1 MRLPD
6 PRSGVRRVLAEGR
19 LLCDTGLIL
28 LAGPLLERLEPSAAD
43 QPDHRPDQLDHRS
56 DQAGQAAGRLARPGG
71 GLGSTRLRV
80 ASLRVRGV
88 GGLPHPSCRRLLEQ
102 ELERRPGVRWARV
115 NAPLGRLLV
124 GLAEPYPRMG
134 ELVVAAERAVRVIR
148 GEWAERE
155 ARAEREAA
163 ANQTA
168 GDQTAGDQS
177 AVDAGPR
184 PRTAD
189 LPDSAA
195 VVLRAAAA
203 LAADGIALTV
213 ASVGRVAR
221 WTPLPLEFAALVT
234 VVDTQPRLRAVVER
248 TIGPQRADIVLA
260 VANAAAL
267 GLAGSSSGLGLDA
280 VHRAHA
286 LAAARAR
293 RGAFAAAGAEL
304 LGDPDRAGAGLVA
317 PERPRP
323 APAGPVER
331 YADAAGVG
339 LLALFGATVALTGGP
354 RRAAAAG
361 LAMLPRPAGLGRE
374 GFCDQLTVVLARRGA
389 QVMNPGA
396 LRLLDRIDTVV
407 VDSDVL
413 VGTAFTV
420 GEVIPL
426 AGADASEV
434 AVRAYALFRPTD
446 PAATTEADGWTLAP
460 IERLVGNGG
469 SGNGGSGD
477 NGPDNDGQDG
487 DGPGRAQWRRL
498 RAAGVH
504 TILGLA
510 QGTAVT
516 AVVTAVPERAEGAE
530 ALLASCRRS
539 GLTVRVAGGAACP
552 DDGFGF
558 PVIPG
563 GHRLPAAVG
572 DLRAAGAGVL
582 VVSHRRPAVGG
593 ADCGVGVDG
602 PDGAPAWGA
611 DVLVGTDLPT
621 AAMMVEAAAVAA
633 RVSRRAVRLAR
644 IGSGAGALVALTGTG
659 PRLLS
664 RAMLMVNGA
673 GALAFGDGVWAARE
687 LDRRLPPPSIPR
699 TPWHVLSARRV
710 LAGLG
715 SSADGLTSAQ
725 VASRRADDVPGG
737 TGAPGLFAALAREL
751 ASPLTPVLLGGAA
764 LSAASGS
771 VLDAGLVVS
780 VAVMSALVGA
790 VQQRR
795 ADRALARLFARSALR
810 ARARR
815 DGADVELIARELVLG
830 DVILIGPGDVV
841 PADARLLS
849 ATSLEID
856 ESSLTGESLPVT
868 KSPRPVAASYVAER
882 SSMVYEGTTV
892 VAGSATA
899 AVVATGPA
907 TEAGRGMAATDGP
920 ELSLLHICRCRRSG

>member
-1 MRLPD
+1 
-6 PRSGVRRVLAEGR
+6 
-19 LLCDTGLIL
+19 
-28 LAGPLLERLEPSAAD
+28 
-43 QPDHRPDQLDHRS
+43 
-56 DQAGQAAGRLARPGG
+56 
-71 GLGSTRLRV
+71 
-80 ASLRVRGV
+80 
-88 GGLPHPSCRRLLEQ
+88 
-102 ELERRPGVRWARV
+102 
-115 NAPLGRLLV
+115 
-124 GLAEPYPRMG
+124 
-134 ELVVAAERAVRVIR
+134 
-148 GEWAERE
+148 
-155 ARAEREAA
+155 
-163 ANQTA
+163 
-168 GDQTAGDQS
+168 
-177 AVDAGPR
+177 
-184 PRTAD
+184 
-189 LPDSAA
+189 
-195 VVLRAAAA
+195 
-203 LAADGIALTV
+203 
-213 ASVGRVAR
+213 
-221 WTPLPLEFAALVT
+221 
-234 VVDTQPRLRAVVER
+234 
-248 TIGPQRADIVLA
+248 
-260 VANAAAL
+260 
-267 GLAGSSSGLGLDA
+267 
-280 VHRAHA
+280 
-286 LAAARAR
+286 
-293 RGAFAAAGAEL
+293 
-304 LGDPDRAGAGLVA
+304 
-317 PERPRP
+317 
-323 APAGPVER
+323 
-331 YADAAGVG
+331 
-339 LLALFGATVALTGGP
+339 
-354 RRAAAAG
+354 
-361 LAMLPRPAGLGRE
+361 
-374 GFCDQLTVVLARRGA
+374 
-389 QVMNPGA
+389 MNPGA

-469 SGNGGSGD
+469 SGD
-477 NGPDNDGQDG
+477 NGPDNDGPDG

-539 GLTVRVAGGAACP
+539 GLTVWVAGGVACP

-644 IGSGAGALVALTGTG
+644 IGSGAGALVALTSTG

-687 LDRRLPPPSIPR
+687 LDRRPPPPSIPR
-699 TPWHVLSARRV
+699 TPWHVLSTRRV

-815 DGADVELIARELVLG
+815 DGADVELTARELVPG
-830 DVILIGPGDVV
+830 DVISIGPGDVV

-849 ATSLEID
+849 ATSLEVD

-868 KSPRPVAASYVAER
+868 KSSRPVAASYVAER

-892 VAGSATA
+892 VAGAATA

-907 TEAGRGMAATDGP
+907 TEAGRGMAAAAGP
-920 ELSLLHICRCRRSG
+920 AKAVGVEARLAAITEFTAPVVLGAAAVLLASGLVRGRPAGPARRRHAERGCGARRRRGARGPAVPGHGRAAVRGPAAVRPRRAGAQPADHRNARTGGRAVLRQDRHAHQRQDPSGHGVGRHPCRRRRRADGAAAPGGRRRSARHPGAGQRAQVVPSHRPGGDQGRGRHGHPP